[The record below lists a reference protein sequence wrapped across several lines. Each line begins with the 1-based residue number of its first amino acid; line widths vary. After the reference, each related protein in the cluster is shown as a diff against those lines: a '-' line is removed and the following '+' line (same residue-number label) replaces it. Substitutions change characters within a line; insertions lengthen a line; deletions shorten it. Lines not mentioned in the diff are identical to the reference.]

1 MVKFDNILSEINGF
15 GRYQK
20 FRYALICLSGLLPPL
35 VVYLHSFIAA
45 NPNHRCTNEN
55 IANDFYDTSVLNNT
69 DEQMVLEKCT
79 VTYYNSTNQTCNKW
93 VFDKTYYQTTLT
105 EEVLEYNINFT
116 TIYIYIYIYNL
127 HL

>member
-45 NPNHRCTNEN
+45 NPAHRCTNEN
-55 IANDFYDTSVLNNT
+55 ISNDFYNTSVFNYT
-69 DEQMVLEKCT
+69 DEQMVLEKCSI
-79 VTYYNSTNQTCNKW
+79 TYYNSTKLKCDKW
-93 VFDKTYYQTTLT
+93 VFDKKYYQSTLT
-105 EEVLEYNINFT
+105 EEVLKNMILSIF
-116 TIYIYIYIYNL
+116 
-127 HL
+127 